1 MDSYTQ
7 ERAAPVKAPLVVSST
22 KVRPCGSKMLTTYL
36 ADIEQMLDEQSW
48 DAAVRES
55 IDLPS
60 IAVALADPQLRS
72 SADGIQKWFTDWVR
86 PVDTKGDSSGV
97 DHERISKTLL
107 DRAVS
112 TDGKAGVPTQALRR
126 LRLRRLARTPPSR
139 FAAERAHL
147 PDSEGKAA
155 ADMCK
160 VVVEAVSRWYAHA
173 GCSDPVVQS
182 NLGRLAVLR

>member
-7 ERAAPVKAPLVVSST
+7 ERAAPVKAPIMVSSSR
-22 KVRPCGSKMLTTYL
+22 VRPCSSKMLTTYL

-48 DAAVRES
+48 DAAMRES
-55 IDLPS
+55 MDLPS

-72 SADGIQKWFTDWVR
+72 SSEGINKWFADWVR
-86 PVDTKGDSSGV
+86 PGDAEGEASDV

-107 DRAVS
+107 NRVIS

-126 LRLRRLARTPPSR
+126 FRLRRLARTPPTR
-139 FAAERAHL
+139 FAPERVRAS
-147 PDSEGKAA
+147 DSEGKDAT
-155 ADMCK
+155 DMCK

-182 NLGRLAVLR
+182 NLGRLAILR